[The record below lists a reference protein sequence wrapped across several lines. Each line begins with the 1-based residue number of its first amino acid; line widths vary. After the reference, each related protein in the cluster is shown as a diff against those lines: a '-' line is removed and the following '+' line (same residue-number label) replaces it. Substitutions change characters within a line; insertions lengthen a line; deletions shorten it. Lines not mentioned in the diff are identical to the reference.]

1 MISATEVR
9 ELEAFLR
16 PRGGLRRYRVLVLS
30 GDAAEVEV
38 EAESAEAAR
47 AIVEAAM
54 AADEDFGERN
64 FVEAD
69 TWWDVEEVCLP
80 ETTDTERASSAA
92 PTGVL

>member
-1 MISATEVR
+1 MT
-9 ELEAFLR
+9 L
-16 PRGGLRRYRVLVLS
+16 YRVMVLS
-30 GDAAEVEV
+30 GDKAEVEI
-38 EAESAEAAR
+38 EAESAAAAR
-47 AIVEAAM
+47 ELAQARWEFEP
-54 AADEDFGERN
+54 EDFEERN